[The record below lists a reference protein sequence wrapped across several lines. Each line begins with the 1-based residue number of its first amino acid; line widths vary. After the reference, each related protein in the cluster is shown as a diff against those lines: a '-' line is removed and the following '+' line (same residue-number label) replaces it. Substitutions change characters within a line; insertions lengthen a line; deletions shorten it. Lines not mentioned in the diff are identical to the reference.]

1 MIDPNARRPEAA
13 FIDPGG
19 RNRQEVE
26 RLVNRVV
33 SQLLDFLTDAE
44 SHTPMPAAIRLPEP
58 ITLPEEPVALDA
70 IMAGLDLLV
79 RGSMNTASPGYI
91 GHMDSM
97 PSTIS
102 MLGELVTAAL
112 NNNMF
117 TLEMSPSFSRL
128 EHRLLQEFGKFFG
141 MGDRSGGVLTGAGG
155 IANLE
160 ALTVAR
166 NSAFWAR
173 DKGIVGLSRQ
183 PVFFASDVA
192 HMSLQ
197 KAAMIL
203 GLGTDAVIPVR
214 SDADSRMIPSQLH
227 DRIIESL
234 EAGKA
239 PFAVV
244 ATVGT
249 TTTGNIDPL
258 PEIAQIAQAKG
269 LWFHVDAAYGGA
281 AYFSET
287 ERGRLSGIEWA
298 DSITFNPQKWLYV
311 TKTCAMALFRDFSVL
326 DRAFRITASYTRSAG
341 DFTNLGEI
349 GVQGTRHADVLK
361 LWLALQHLGRRGFG
375 ELVDHGYRLAA
386 RVTQAVEQRSFLEL
400 ASRPETNIV
409 CFRGCPDWIAPATW
423 DDWNSDLQESL
434 LREAGIFVSL
444 PLYRGSRW
452 LRAILLNPYTDDEV
466 LNRMFHHI
474 DQFAAGTRQ
483 KSAGT

>member
-1 MIDPNARRPEAA
+1 MIDPNTHLPKAA
-13 FIDPGG
+13 FIDPTGQ
-19 RNRQEVE
+19 NRADVE
-26 RLVNRVV
+26 RLVDRFVG
-33 SQLLDFLTDAE
+33 QLLDFLCGAA
-44 SHTPMPAAIRLPEP
+44 SHTPMPADSPLPE
-58 ITLPEEPVALDA
+58 IIDIPEEPTEIDE

-79 RGSMNTASPGYI
+79 RGSMNTANPGFI

-97 PSTIS
+97 PTTIS
-102 MLGELVTAAL
+102 MLGELVTASL

-128 EHRLLQEFGKFFG
+128 EHRLLREFSKLFG
-141 MGDRSGGVLTGAGG
+141 LGESSGGVLTGAGG

-166 NSAFWAR
+166 NVAFDAR
-173 DKGIVGLSRQ
+173 ERGIVGLDRH
-183 PVFFASDVA
+183 PVLFASDVA

-203 GLGTDAVIPVR
+203 GLGSDAVIPVDT
-214 SDADSRMIPSQLH
+214 DAESRMIPRILR
-227 DRIIESL
+227 DRIEQARY
-234 EAGKA
+234 AGLA

-258 PEIAQIAQAKG
+258 LEIAQIAQATE

-281 AYFSET
+281 AIFSET
-287 ERGRLSGIEWA
+287 ERERLNGIEWA

-311 TKTCAMALFRDFSVL
+311 TKTCAMALFRDYSVL
-326 DRAFRITASYTRSAG
+326 DRAFRISASYTRAAEG
-341 DFTNLGEI
+341 FINLGEI

-361 LWLALQHLGRRGFG
+361 LWLALQHIGRRGFG

-386 RVTQAVEQRSFLEL
+386 RLSEEVERRPYLEL
-400 ASRPETNIV
+400 ASHPETNIV
-409 CFRGCPDWIAPATW
+409 CFRGCPGWISPDEW
-423 DDWNSDLQESL
+423 DDWNSELQETL

-444 PLYRGSRW
+444 PLYRSARW
-452 LRAILLNPYTDDEV
+452 LRVILLNPYTDDAV
-466 LNRMFHHI
+466 LDRMMHHV
-474 DQFAAGTRQ
+474 DAFAAQSQ
-483 KSAGT
+483 KT